1 MKIGRNDPCPCGS
14 GRKFKTCCH
23 DRQVSSE
30 HPSEATEVI
39 EKVRRL
45 IEGRSFSSLNEL
57 QAFTDLFMR
66 QRNRAPLDD
75 FQGLS
80 PDLMHRILDFPFDS
94 PELVTYAPVVA
105 GDAKAPILTLF
116 GMLAEAIGEQGLKP
130 TATGNLPRI
139 VCQETASVYWGDEAV
154 RKDGR
159 FVHISK
165 EEDFSHLHVTRLIA
179 ELAGLI
185 KKYRGRFILSRECR
199 RSVAE
204 HGLGGVY
211 PRLLL
216 SYVRDFN
223 WAYRDGFPDLGF
235 IQRSFLFTLYLLNMH
250 GGEWLTEVFYED
262 AFLRAFP
269 RLLSEVEP
277 TPYST
282 PEKTVRSCYTWRAL
296 VNFSDFL
303 GLAEVESTVKDLY
316 GGLYRV
322 KKRPLLAEAVH
333 FTFRSNET

>member
-14 GRKFKTCCH
+14 GKKFKHCCY
-23 DRQVSSE
+23 DRQVSGQ
-30 HPSEATEVI
+30 PPPGAREVLG
-39 EKVRRL
+39 ELRKLV
-45 IEGRSFSSLNEL
+45 EGRSFGSLEEL
-57 QAFTDLFMR
+57 QTFSDHFMQ
-66 QRNRAPLDD
+66 QRNQPPCDD

-80 PDLMHRILDFPFDS
+80 PEQMHRVLYFPFDS
-94 PELVTYAPVVA
+94 PELVTYSHVVI
-105 GDAKAPILTLF
+105 GDPSAPILAIFHL
-116 GMLAEAIGEQGLKP
+116 LAEAIGEQGLKP
-130 TATGNLPRI
+130 TATGNLPRN
-139 VCQETASVYWGDEAV
+139 VCREAASVYWGDEAV

-165 EEDFSHLHVTRLIA
+165 EEDFSPLHVTRLIA

-199 RSVAE
+199 RSLAE

-250 GGEWLTEVFYED
+250 GGEWLPEVYYED

-269 RLLSEVEP
+269 RVLSDVAP
-277 TPYST
+277 TPYYT

-296 VNFSDFL
+296 ENFAVFL
-303 GLAEVESTVKDLY
+303 GLAEVEPTTEKLY
-316 GGLYRV
+316 NRQYRV
-322 KKRPLLAEAVH
+322 RKRPLLDEVIRFH
-333 FTFRSNET
+333 LPR